1 MQLTKEMEIKMGI
14 LDAIENLRK
23 ANEEERKIKEMFNGN
38 ILSSSSSN
46 VYDILIKANEE
57 KIRLFQ
63 DKGENK

>member
-1 MQLTKEMEIKMGI
+1 MGI

-38 ILSSSSSN
+38 ILSSSSN

-57 KIRLFQ
+57 KIRLLQ

>member
-1 MQLTKEMEIKMGI
+1 MGI

-38 ILSSSSSN
+38 ILSSSSTN
-46 VYDILIKANEE
+46 IYDILKKENEE
-57 KIRLFQ
+57 KIRVFQ

>member
-1 MQLTKEMEIKMGI
+1 MGI

-38 ILSSSSSN
+38 ILSSSSPN

>member
-1 MQLTKEMEIKMGI
+1 MGI

-38 ILSSSSSN
+38 ILSSSN

-57 KIRLFQ
+57 KIRLLQ

>member
-1 MQLTKEMEIKMGI
+1 MGI

-38 ILSSSSSN
+38 ILSSSHN

-63 DKGENK
+63 DKGENKWKK